1 MEREEGADERRGGRL
16 SVLDTRTRGR
26 ATGEAGDGCGWVAT
40 TLEERSRA
48 AAVEEGVGRR
58 C

>member
-16 SVLDTRTRGR
+16 SALDTQTGGR
-26 ATGEAGDGCGWVAT
+26 AAGDTGDGCGWVAT
-40 TLEERSRA
+40 TLEERCRA
-48 AAVEEGVGRR
+48 MIVEERVGRR